1 MESKAIQAG
10 QHRLPPAIDYE
21 TWDRLVGL
29 IYEGPMES
37 IPWQAALE
45 EIRLLF
51 SANHALL
58 ILRPTSAQER
68 GLTIRASGGQP
79 IVTPSDYYDYG
90 YALDPFVGLAESR
103 ITTVDDLIGAEH
115 WTSSEFFLQFVQ
127 PADIRYI
134 MGANF
139 RTRGGVDCRFRVCRP
154 LSAGKFTDEDMALA
168 QLTLPHFNRAVHL
181 HTRLD
186 LLTSERELY
195 SSTVDRMM
203 VGTLLFDETLTLL
216 RVNSVAQDMLA
227 EKDGLELRQGGLVAT
242 YLSAENQELQRLI
255 AKALAPSPAGAA
267 PRLTEA
273 VALTRPSG
281 RSKLGVVVNAIPLN
295 EWSEGRHR
303 PAVVVYLRDPD
314 RKSDASTAVL
324 RRLFDFTPAEAELA
338 LLLSSGKTLDEAAE
352 VLGIRKNTVRAQ
364 LRSIF
369 SKTGVT
375 RQTALVHV
383 LLNSVMTL
391 N

>member
-1 MESKAIQAG
+1 MNSNTMQAAPQAMVPKIG
-10 QHRLPPAIDYE
+10 YQA
-21 TWDRLVGL
+21 WDDLIGL
-29 IYEGPMES
+29 IYEGPLED

-45 EIRLLF
+45 NIRGLF
-51 SANHALL
+51 NANHALL

-79 IVTPSDYYDYG
+79 IVTTPDYYDYG
-90 YALDPFVGLAESR
+90 YALDPFIGLPESS
-103 ITTVDDLIGAEH
+103 ITTVDDLIGEEH
-115 WTSSEFFLQFVQ
+115 WTTSPFYLQFVQ
-127 PADIRYI
+127 SANIRYI

-154 LSAGKFTDEDMALA
+154 LSAGTFAPDDVGLA
-168 QLTLPHFNRAVHL
+168 QLMLPHFKRAVHL
-181 HTRLD
+181 HTCVD
-186 LLTSERELY
+186 QLTSERELY
-195 SSTVDRMM
+195 SATVDRMM

-216 RVNSVAQDMLA
+216 RINSVARDMLD
-227 EKDGLELRQGGLVAT
+227 EKDGLELRQSGLVAT

-255 AKALAPSPAGAA
+255 TKALAPMPVGAR

-273 VALTRPSG
+273 MALTRPSG
-281 RSKLGVVVNAIPLN
+281 RAKLGIIVNAVPLN
-295 EWSEGRHR
+295 EWSEGKHR
-303 PAVVVYLRDPD
+303 PTVVVYLRDPD
-314 RKSDASTAVL
+314 RKSDASSAVI
-324 RRLFDFTPAEAELA
+324 RRLFDFTKAEAELA
-338 LLLSSGKTLDEAAE
+338 LLLASGKTLDEAADE
-352 VLGIRKNTVRAQ
+352 LGIRKNTVRAQ

-375 RQTALVHV
+375 RQTSLVHV